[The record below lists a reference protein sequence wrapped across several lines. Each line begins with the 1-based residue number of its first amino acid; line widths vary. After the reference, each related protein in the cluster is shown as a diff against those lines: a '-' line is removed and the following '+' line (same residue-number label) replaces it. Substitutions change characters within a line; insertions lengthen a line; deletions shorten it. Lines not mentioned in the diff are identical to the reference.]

1 MKMTSKYAKISQLAR
16 STRWV
21 LSLALVGGALFW
33 AALTWQLIKG
43 QFGGLPQ
50 STGAYLVPGVGFPN
64 GPDGQLL
71 AAHPMLVWGYGT
83 LALGITGYGLLRLV
97 RLMRMYEAGAVFDR
111 QAPAHL
117 SAFAICIVLRELLDI
132 VALPLLSLVTPDG
145 MRSASFNIDSS
156 TMHVL
161 FITLLFFLMSRIM
174 AAAYVVADDN
184 ERII

>member
-1 MKMTSKYAKISQLAR
+1 MPKYSQIRRLAR
-16 STRWV
+16 CTRWV
-21 LSLALVGGALFW
+21 LSLALICGALFW
-33 AALTWQLIKG
+33 AALSRLVING
-43 QFGGLPQ
+43 QFGGLAQ
-50 STGAYLVPGVGFPN
+50 STSAYRIPGVGLAN

-71 AAHPMLVWGYGT
+71 AAHPMLLWGYGT
-83 LALGITGYGLLRLV
+83 LALGITGYGLLRLL

-117 SAFAICIVLRELLDI
+117 SAFAICIALRELLDI
-132 VALPLLSLVTPDG
+132 VALPLLSMVATDG
-145 MRSASFNIDSS
+145 VRPTSFNIDSS